1 MKEVIDSVHYLTC
14 DFITSLRV
22 FDLLT
27 CVLNLPSCAFNLAT
41 RPFSLLTRGFEHAT
55 NGFEFVTHVSEL
67 VTRLLL
73 FQFHLYH
80 FFGIFSYFFMI

>member
-1 MKEVIDSVHYLTC
+1 MKEDIDSVHYLTC
-14 DFITSLRV
+14 DFIASLRV

-41 RPFSLLTRGFEHAT
+41 RGFELAT

-67 VTRLLL
+67 VIRVLL
-73 FQFHLYH
+73 FQFNLYH